1 LELRDIFLGSFM
13 AVELG
18 DSVVLR
24 WLDSPPLAGVS
35 PELVTAISPW
45 VEAVRQ
51 GSLDPESATGFIR
64 QEAEKY
70 RSAHLYS
77 WKPAYKA
84 K

>member
-1 LELRDIFLGSFM
+1 VVRFSFIFPLG
-13 AVELG
+13 G
-18 DSVVLR
+18 
-24 WLDSPPLAGVS
+24 G
-35 PELVTAISPW
+35 
-45 VEAVRQ
+45 VRQ
-51 GSLDPESATGFIR
+51 GSLDPERATGFIW